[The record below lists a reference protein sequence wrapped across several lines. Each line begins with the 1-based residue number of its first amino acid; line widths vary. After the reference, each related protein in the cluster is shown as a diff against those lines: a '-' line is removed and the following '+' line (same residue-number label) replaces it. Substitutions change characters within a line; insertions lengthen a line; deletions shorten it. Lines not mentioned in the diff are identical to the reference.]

1 MITIL
6 RLGHRKKRDAR
17 ISTHCGLVARAFG
30 ADNIIYSG
38 EEDERLLESIRKVT
52 KNWGGQ
58 FKVSY
63 EKNWRKVLRN
73 KKTTKVHLTMFGLS
87 FESKLKEIQK
97 ISKRKPLLVI
107 VGGEKVPGEV
117 YQLADYNL
125 SVTSQPH
132 SEVAALGVFLY
143 ALTGAKKKF
152 KKAKLKIIPMAKGKK
167 VVSK

>member
-1 MITIL
+1 MITVL
-6 RLGHRKKRDAR
+6 RLGHRKIRDAR

-38 EEDERLLESIRKVT
+38 EEDAQLLESIHKAT
-52 KNWGGQ
+52 KSWGGP
-58 FKVSY
+58 FKASY
-63 EKNWRKVLRN
+63 EKNWRKLLRN
-73 KKTTKVHLTMFGLS
+73 KKFVKAHLTMYGIS
-87 FESKLKEIQK
+87 FEKKLKTIRN

-125 SVTSQPH
+125 AVTSQPH
-132 SEVAALGVFLY
+132 SEVAALGVFMY
-143 ALTGAKKKF
+143 ALIGAKKKF
-152 KKAKLKIIPMAKGKK
+152 KKAKLKIVPMAKGKK